1 MNPTH
6 DTAPTQQPQDVSM
19 MAGEPAV
26 GYASVVSHKQTLYI
40 MPGGHQLSDDELA
53 KELEGLPSFDEVEHP
68 DLSMLTEDD
77 YKYAIRKMQRRP
89 IKGIRK
95 WL

>member
-26 GYASVVSHKQTLYI
+26 GYARQAVSSSGLSKKASERVSPSKDEWFDVPENYQLAMKAKMSMGQRGKSYSHEDLKQRL
-40 MPGGHQLSDDELA
+40 
-53 KELEGLPSFDEVEHP
+53 GL
-68 DLSMLTEDD
+68 
-77 YKYAIRKMQRRP
+77 
-89 IKGIRK
+89 
-95 WL
+95 